1 MSEQQHVR
9 ADGTVTFLPH
19 RLNRHPVVVRGLTAD
34 ELWICC
40 GLSGAAGLLV
50 GAPLSWMFRTIAP
63 GADVRCAGRGAGRVH
78 RRRHPAAPEAR
89 APRHLAVP
97 ATAMAHRHA
106 PSADGGLGRRPCAD
120 LALRLLDHPQ
130 VCFGVRD
137 EPLQERDPHLQAHIK
152 TLRLGAGA
160 LVIVAS

>member
-50 GAPLSWMFRTIAP
+50 GAPLSLKHVPVLDTGARGSTITF
-63 GADVRCAGRGAGRVH
+63 V
-78 RRRHPAAPEAR
+78 
-89 APRHLAVP
+89 
-97 ATAMAHRHA
+97 
-106 PSADGGLGRRPCAD
+106 
-120 LALRLLDHPQ
+120 
-130 VCFGVRD
+130 
-137 EPLQERDPHLQAHIK
+137 
-152 TLRLGAGA
+152 
-160 LVIVAS
+160 

>member
-50 GAPLSWMFRTIAP
+50 GAPLSWVFRTIARSLSWAWPWACSSAAASCAASSVVAPTP
-63 GADVRCAGRGAGRVH
+63 GCIGNCNGAS
-78 RRRHPAAPEAR
+78 PR
-89 APRHLAVP
+89 AIR
-97 ATAMAHRHA
+97 
-106 PSADGGLGRRPCAD
+106 
-120 LALRLLDHPQ
+120 
-130 VCFGVRD
+130 
-137 EPLQERDPHLQAHIK
+137 
-152 TLRLGAGA
+152 
-160 LVIVAS
+160 